1 MHVKQRGLMMASDDA
16 LLAGDI
22 RAEVRTW
29 IDDHWNPQQPLGEW
43 WHILAQSGWGFPD
56 FPERWFGRGLPGE
69 SRRIVR
75 QELQRAG
82 AFGPPHGIATMM
94 VAPLLVEMGSDEQ
107 REKWL
112 PGIVDGSEIWC
123 QLFSEPDAGSD
134 LAGARTTAVRDGD
147 LWRVNGQK
155 VWTSGGHYAK
165 WAILVARTDPAAPK
179 HSGLSFFGIDMR
191 QDGIQPKPLVQMNG
205 LAEFNEVFLDDATTA
220 HFHLIGEE
228 GKGWPVALRTLSY
241 ERESLDADAEPG
253 IQTDLDL
260 SIAAGRYASG
270 EIADGSEG
278 FMPGGLEAWELLC
291 SVIAANGQQTDP
303 RIRDRAVKIYTGI
316 KTSSWMSQRFA
327 QAPEVGAEV
336 SLGKLAATQLM
347 RDWRDLALT
356 ALGPNGQLLDGEGTF
371 DGVPAQIA
379 LSVPG
384 LSIAGGTDEI
394 QRNIVGERVLG
405 LPREPRPSNE

>member
-1 MHVKQRGLMMASDDA
+1 MSENAVSLLDGIRGDVRSWLDA
-16 LLAGDI
+16 QWD
-22 RAEVRTW
+22 
-29 IDDHWNPQQPLGEW
+29 PQQPLGEW
-43 WHILAQSGWGFPD
+43 WSNLAESGWGFPD
-56 FPERWFGRGLPGE
+56 FPEKWFGKGLPSE
-69 SRRIVR
+69 SRRIVH
-75 QELQRAG
+75 QELQRAA

-94 VAPLLVEMGSDEQ
+94 VAPLLVEMGTDEQ
-107 REKWL
+107 RQQWL
-112 PGIVDGSEIWC
+112 PGIVNGSEIWC

-147 LWRVNGQK
+147 VWQVNGQK

-165 WAILVARTDPAAPK
+165 WAILVARTDPSAPK

-205 LAEFNEVFLDDATTA
+205 SAEFNEVFIDNATTLQSN
-220 HFHLIGEE
+220 LIGEE

-260 SIAAGRYASG
+260 TIAAGRYASG
-270 EIADGSEG
+270 EIPDGSEG

-291 SVIAANGQQTDP
+291 SVIAANGKQSDP
-303 RIRDRAVKIYTGI
+303 RIRDRAVKIYTSI
-316 KTSSWMSQRFA
+316 KTSSWMSQRFT

-356 ALGPNGQLLDGEGTF
+356 ALGPHGQLLEGENTF

-405 LPREPRPSNE
+405 LPREPRPNGD

>member
-1 MHVKQRGLMMASDDA
+1 MSENAVS
-16 LLAGDI
+16 LLDDI
-22 RAEVRTW
+22 RGDVRSW
-29 IDDHWNPQQPLGEW
+29 LDAQWDPQQPLGEW
-43 WHILAQSGWGFPD
+43 WSNLAESGWGFPD
-56 FPERWFGRGLPGE
+56 FPEKWFGKGLPSE
-69 SRRIVR
+69 SRRIVH

-94 VAPLLVEMGSDEQ
+94 VAPLLVEMGTDEQ
-107 REKWL
+107 RQQWL
-112 PGIVDGSEIWC
+112 PGIVNGSEIWC

-147 LWRVNGQK
+147 VWRVNGQK

-165 WAILVARTDPAAPK
+165 WAILVARTDPSAPK

-205 LAEFNEVFLDDATTA
+205 SAEFNEVFIDNATTLQSN
-220 HFHLIGEE
+220 LIGEE

-260 SIAAGRYASG
+260 TIAAGRYASG
-270 EIADGSEG
+270 EIPDGSEG

-291 SVIAANGQQTDP
+291 SVIAANGKQSDP

-316 KTSSWMSQRFA
+316 KTSSWMSQRFT

-356 ALGPNGQLLDGEGTF
+356 ALGPHGQLLEGENTF

-405 LPREPRPSNE
+405 LPREPRPNGD

>member
-1 MHVKQRGLMMASDDA
+1 
-16 LLAGDI
+16 
-22 RAEVRTW
+22 
-29 IDDHWNPQQPLGEW
+29 
-43 WHILAQSGWGFPD
+43 
-56 FPERWFGRGLPGE
+56 
-69 SRRIVR
+69 
-75 QELQRAG
+75 
-82 AFGPPHGIATMM
+82 MM

-205 LAEFNEVFLDDATTA
+205 SAEFNEVFLDDATTA
-220 HFHLIGEE
+220 HSHLIGEE

-316 KTSSWMSQRFA
+316 KTSSWMSQRFS

>member
-1 MHVKQRGLMMASDDA
+1 MSEGGVS
-16 LLAGDI
+16 LLDDI
-22 RAEVRTW
+22 RGEVRNW
-29 IDDHWNPQQPLGEW
+29 LDAQWDAQQPLGEW
-43 WHILAQSGWGFPD
+43 WSNLAESGWAFPD
-56 FPERWFGRGLPGE
+56 FPEKWFGKGLPSE

-94 VAPLLVEMGSDEQ
+94 VAPLLVEMGTDEQ
-107 REKWL
+107 RQQWL
-112 PGIVDGSEIWC
+112 PGIVNGSEIWC

-147 LWRVNGQK
+147 VWRVNGQK

-165 WAILVARTDPAAPK
+165 WAILVARTDPSAPK

-191 QDGIQPKPLVQMNG
+191 QQGIQPKPLVQMNG
-205 LAEFNEVFLDDATTA
+205 SAEFNEVFIDNATTL
-220 HFHLIGEE
+220 HSNLIGEE

-260 SIAAGRYASG
+260 TIAAGRYASG
-270 EIADGSEG
+270 EIPDGSEG

-291 SVIAANGQQTDP
+291 SVIAANGKQSDP

-356 ALGPNGQLLDGEGTF
+356 ALGPHGQLLEGENTF

-405 LPREPRPSNE
+405 LPREPRPNGD

>member
-1 MHVKQRGLMMASDDA
+1 MSENAVS
-16 LLAGDI
+16 LLDDI
-22 RAEVRTW
+22 RGDVRSW
-29 IDDHWNPQQPLGEW
+29 LDAQWDPQQPLGGW
-43 WHILAQSGWGFPD
+43 WSNLAESGWGFPD
-56 FPERWFGRGLPGE
+56 FPEKWFGKGLPSE
-69 SRRIVR
+69 SRRIVH

-94 VAPLLVEMGSDEQ
+94 VAPLLVEMGTDEQ
-107 REKWL
+107 RQQWL
-112 PGIVDGSEIWC
+112 PGIVNGSEIWC

-147 LWRVNGQK
+147 VWRVNGQK

-165 WAILVARTDPAAPK
+165 WAILVARTDPSAPK

-205 LAEFNEVFLDDATTA
+205 SAEFNEVFIDNATTLQSN
-220 HFHLIGEE
+220 LIGEE

-260 SIAAGRYASG
+260 TIAAGRYASG
-270 EIADGSEG
+270 EIPDGSEG

-291 SVIAANGQQTDP
+291 SVIAANGKQSDP

-316 KTSSWMSQRFA
+316 KTSSWMSQRFT

-356 ALGPNGQLLDGEGTF
+356 ALGPHGQLLEGENTF

-405 LPREPRPSNE
+405 LPREPRPNGD

>member
-1 MHVKQRGLMMASDDA
+1 MSENAVSLLDGIRGDVRSWLDA
-16 LLAGDI
+16 QWD
-22 RAEVRTW
+22 
-29 IDDHWNPQQPLGEW
+29 PQQPLGEW
-43 WHILAQSGWGFPD
+43 WSSLAESGWGFPD
-56 FPERWFGRGLPGE
+56 FPEKWFGKGLPSE
-69 SRRIVR
+69 SRRIVH
-75 QELQRAG
+75 QELQRAA

-94 VAPLLVEMGSDEQ
+94 VAPLLVEMGTDEQ
-107 REKWL
+107 RQQWL
-112 PGIVDGSEIWC
+112 PGIVNGSEIWC

-147 LWRVNGQK
+147 VWQVNGQK

-165 WAILVARTDPAAPK
+165 WAILVARTDPSAPK

-205 LAEFNEVFLDDATTA
+205 SAEFNEVFIDNATTLQSN
-220 HFHLIGEE
+220 LIGEE

-260 SIAAGRYASG
+260 TIAAGRYASG
-270 EIADGSEG
+270 EIPDGSEG

-291 SVIAANGQQTDP
+291 SVIAANGKQSDP
-303 RIRDRAVKIYTGI
+303 RIRDRAVKIYTSI
-316 KTSSWMSQRFA
+316 KTSSWMSQRFT

-356 ALGPNGQLLDGEGTF
+356 ALGPHGQLLEGENTF

-405 LPREPRPSNE
+405 LPREPRPNGD

>member
-1 MHVKQRGLMMASDDA
+1 MSENAVS
-16 LLAGDI
+16 LLDDI
-22 RAEVRTW
+22 RGDVRSW
-29 IDDHWNPQQPLGEW
+29 LDAQWDPQQPLGEW
-43 WHILAQSGWGFPD
+43 WSNLAESGWGFPD
-56 FPERWFGRGLPGE
+56 FPEKWFGKGLPSE
-69 SRRIVR
+69 SRRIVH

-94 VAPLLVEMGSDEQ
+94 VAPLLVEMGTDEQ
-107 REKWL
+107 RQQWL
-112 PGIVDGSEIWC
+112 PGIVNGSEIWC

-147 LWRVNGQK
+147 VWRVNGQK

-165 WAILVARTDPAAPK
+165 WAILVARTDPSAPK

-205 LAEFNEVFLDDATTA
+205 SAEFNEVFIDNATTLQSN
-220 HFHLIGEE
+220 LIGEE

-260 SIAAGRYASG
+260 TIAAGRYASG
-270 EIADGSEG
+270 EIPDGSEG

-291 SVIAANGQQTDP
+291 SVIAANGKQSDP
-303 RIRDRAVKIYTGI
+303 RIRDRAVKIYTSI
-316 KTSSWMSQRFA
+316 KTSSWMSQRFT

-356 ALGPNGQLLDGEGTF
+356 ALGPHGQLLEGENTF

-405 LPREPRPSNE
+405 LPREPRPNGD

>member
-1 MHVKQRGLMMASDDA
+1 
-16 LLAGDI
+16 
-22 RAEVRTW
+22 
-29 IDDHWNPQQPLGEW
+29 
-43 WHILAQSGWGFPD
+43 
-56 FPERWFGRGLPGE
+56 
-69 SRRIVR
+69 
-75 QELQRAG
+75 
-82 AFGPPHGIATMM
+82 MM
-94 VAPLLVEMGSDEQ
+94 VAPLLVEMGTDEQ
-107 REKWL
+107 RQQWL
-112 PGIVDGSEIWC
+112 PGIVNGSEIWC

-134 LAGARTTAVRDGD
+134 LAGARTSAVRDGD
-147 LWRVNGQK
+147 VWRVNGQK

-165 WAILVARTDPAAPK
+165 WAILVARTDPSAPK

-191 QDGIQPKPLVQMNG
+191 QQGIQPKPLVQMNG
-205 LAEFNEVFLDDATTA
+205 SAEFNEVFIDNATTL
-220 HFHLIGEE
+220 HSNLIGEE

-260 SIAAGRYASG
+260 TIAAGRYASG
-270 EIADGSEG
+270 EIPDGSEG

-291 SVIAANGQQTDP
+291 SVIVANGKQSDP

-356 ALGPNGQLLDGEGTF
+356 ALGPHGQLLEGENTF

-405 LPREPRPSNE
+405 LPREPRPHGD

>member
-1 MHVKQRGLMMASDDA
+1 
-16 LLAGDI
+16 
-22 RAEVRTW
+22 
-29 IDDHWNPQQPLGEW
+29 
-43 WHILAQSGWGFPD
+43 
-56 FPERWFGRGLPGE
+56 
-69 SRRIVR
+69 
-75 QELQRAG
+75 
-82 AFGPPHGIATMM
+82 
-94 VAPLLVEMGSDEQ
+94 
-107 REKWL
+107 
-112 PGIVDGSEIWC
+112 
-123 QLFSEPDAGSD
+123 
-134 LAGARTTAVRDGD
+134 
-147 LWRVNGQK
+147 
-155 VWTSGGHYAK
+155 
-165 WAILVARTDPAAPK
+165 
-179 HSGLSFFGIDMR
+179 
-191 QDGIQPKPLVQMNG
+191 MNG
-205 LAEFNEVFLDDATTA
+205 SAEFNEVFLDDATTA
-220 HFHLIGEE
+220 HSHLIGEE